1 MKKLEFIGLDQE
13 YYYEKLENGL
23 ELFFVPYKNK
33 NNYAINYV
41 TKYGSNVLKYKLEGE
56 EKIAPPGIAHFLE
69 HKMFESSDGIDP
81 FTFTAQSGSYCNAMT
96 SYTATR
102 YVIEG
107 NTNFKENL
115 DYMIKFVNEPYFT
128 EENVEKE
135 KGIIIEEVKQYNDD
149 IECMLDLETRKSIY
163 KNHPIINDIGGTV
176 ETVSNITKDEI
187 YDCYNTFYQPSN
199 MFVVITGSF
208 DVNEALDIIKNNKQL
223 QERSQNKKFEILY
236 DKEPDEITKSN
247 VTLAVNLVKPK
258 LSYNIKLPY
267 ESNKKFAYSI
277 YISMFLSLVFG
288 NSSKFW
294 ERMRREGKV
303 TSFGYTKMNTNS
315 HMSISILAETEKA
328 SELIKD
334 IENEL
339 ENINIEE
346 KDIERLKKV
355 WIASEVTMIDNISV
369 TLDNIVDDIIEYGKL
384 IDNKPALIRSIN
396 KTRLDEIIKNIDFNN
411 KSVVLLEPKN

>member
-1 MKKLEFIGLDQE
+1 MKRLEFIGLDQE
-13 YYYEKLENGL
+13 YYHERLENGL

-41 TKYGSNVLKYKLEGE
+41 TKYGSNVLKYKVEGE

-69 HKMFESSDGIDP
+69 HKMFESSDGLDP

-149 IECMLDLETRKSIY
+149 IECMLDLATRESIY
-163 KNHPIINDIGGTV
+163 QKHPIINDIGGTV

-199 MFVVITGSF
+199 MFVVVTGNF
-208 DVNEALDIIKNNKQL
+208 DVNEALDIIKSNKQL
-223 QERSQNKKFEILY
+223 QNRSQNRSFEICY
-236 DKEPDEITKSN
+236 DKEPDEINESN

-258 LSYNIKLPY
+258 LSYNIKFPY
-267 ESNKKFAYSI
+267 EKNKKFAYSI
-277 YISMFLSLVFG
+277 YISMFLSLTFG

-294 ERMRREGKV
+294 ERMRKEGKV
-303 TSFGYTKMNTNS
+303 TSFGYTRMNTDT

-328 SELIKD
+328 SDLIKD
-334 IENEL
+334 IEKEL

-355 WIASEVTMIDNISV
+355 WIASEVAMIDNISV

-384 IDNKPALIRSIN
+384 IDNKPDLIRSIN
-396 KTRLDEIIKNIDFNN
+396 KERLDEIINNIDFSNR
-411 KSVVLLEPKN
+411 SVVLLEPKK

>member
-1 MKKLEFIGLDQE
+1 
-13 YYYEKLENGL
+13 
-23 ELFFVPYKNK
+23 
-33 NNYAINYV
+33 
-41 TKYGSNVLKYKLEGE
+41 
-56 EKIAPPGIAHFLE
+56 
-69 HKMFESSDGIDP
+69 
-81 FTFTAQSGSYCNAMT
+81 
-96 SYTATR
+96 
-102 YVIEG
+102 
-107 NTNFKENL
+107 
-115 DYMIKFVNEPYFT
+115 
-128 EENVEKE
+128 
-135 KGIIIEEVKQYNDD
+135 
-149 IECMLDLETRKSIY
+149 
-163 KNHPIINDIGGTV
+163 
-176 ETVSNITKDEI
+176 
-187 YDCYNTFYQPSN
+187 
-199 MFVVITGSF
+199 
-208 DVNEALDIIKNNKQL
+208 
-223 QERSQNKKFEILY
+223 
-236 DKEPDEITKSN
+236 
-247 VTLAVNLVKPK
+247 
-258 LSYNIKLPY
+258 
-267 ESNKKFAYSI
+267 
-277 YISMFLSLVFG
+277 MFLSLVFG